1 MRVCIKIATRSWV
14 GMSYFNFNSNCNYK
28 GPFLRRNGAVAFALD
43 RTLRLI
49 TVQGRPHRLLLTA
62 PATKA
67 LHRHGAPQSLHIAAP
82 TVVEW
87 LYHHQLT
94 DVSAPTARCQRSGK
108 SMPELAS
115 PLVLLH
121 P

>member
-1 MRVCIKIATRSWV
+1 MRIRMASAIRTWV
-14 GMSYFNFNSNCNYK
+14 GNYHFNCSCNCNYK
-28 GPFLRRNGAVAFALD
+28 GPFLRRKGAVAFALD